1 MTRIEYNRAVDHFSD
16 CVYRFILKM
25 CKSKEMAE
33 DVVQD
38 SFMKLWEEVEHIA
51 YDKTKSFLFST
62 AYHRMI
68 DVLRRETKFGDI
80 ENVADRVGDVREG
93 YTGLQEILDVALE
106 KLPPVQKTV
115 ILLRDYEAYSY
126 GEIAGITGLNESQVK
141 VYIFR
146 ARAFMKAYIRRP
158 DVVV

>member
-1 MTRIEYNRAVDHFSD
+1 
-16 CVYRFILKM
+16 
-25 CKSKEMAE
+25 
-33 DVVQD
+33 
-38 SFMKLWEEVEHIA
+38 
-51 YDKTKSFLFST
+51 
-62 AYHRMI
+62 MI

-80 ENVADRVGDVREG
+80 ETVADRAGEVREE
-93 YTGLQEILDVALE
+93 YTGLQDILNMALE

>member
-1 MTRIEYNRAVDHFSD
+1 MTRVEYNRAVDHFAD
-16 CVYRFILKM
+16 DVYRFIHKM
-25 CKSKEMAE
+25 CRSKEMAE

-38 SFMKLWEEVEHIA
+38 SFMKLWEEVARIE
-51 YDKTKSFLFST
+51 YGKSFLFST

-68 DVLRRETKFGDI
+68 DILRREAKSGDI
-80 ENVADRVGDVREG
+80 EEVADRVEDSPSR
-93 YTGLQEILDVALE
+93 YTGLQEVLDFALE
-106 KLPPVQKTV
+106 KLPPIQKTV

-126 GEIAGITGLNESQVK
+126 EEIAGITGLNESQVK

>member
-1 MTRIEYNRAVDHFSD
+1 MTRVEYNRAVDRFAD
-16 CVYRFILKM
+16 DVYRFVHKM

-38 SFMKLWEEVEHIA
+38 SFMKLWEEVARVKYE
-51 YDKTKSFLFST
+51 KVKSFLFST

-68 DVLRRETKFGDI
+68 DILRREAKSGDI
-80 ENVADRVGDVREG
+80 EEVVDRVVDSPSR
-93 YTGLQEILDVALE
+93 YTGLQEVLDFALE
-106 KLPPVQKTV
+106 KLPPIQKTV

-126 GEIAGITGLNESQVK
+126 EEIAGITGLNESQVK